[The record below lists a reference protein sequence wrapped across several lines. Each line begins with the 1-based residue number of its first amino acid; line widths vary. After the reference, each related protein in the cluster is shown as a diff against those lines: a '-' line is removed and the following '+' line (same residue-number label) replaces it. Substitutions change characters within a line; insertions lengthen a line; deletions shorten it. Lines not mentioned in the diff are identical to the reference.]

1 MKVSAWPIAK
11 LGMPLTIEGIERNM
25 KLAVFFPGIGYHCDK
40 PLLYYSGKIAG
51 QYQYEE
57 IRVSYT
63 GLKRLRA
70 DAFEEILEET
80 LQEALAQT
88 ERCLEEVDWDWYEDI
103 LFVSKS
109 IGTAVAA
116 AYARKHTIRCRNVY
130 YTPLVQTFDYDPQP
144 GIVFHG
150 TGDPWAETVKIKE
163 RCREYNLPLYLV
175 ENGNHSL
182 EVKNDT
188 ERNLSILA
196 DVMKCTEDYI
206 KDTIQYRQ
214 LDADEICR
222 GLFGQFIRHQKVTKC
237 RRREAGEWV
246 VREDPFIDDWTEA
259 DYQTLVACLRN
270 TVNTGGFV
278 YAAFYRSALK
288 GFVSV
293 EPALFGGDN
302 KYLDLSSIHV
312 SEDMRGRGIGRCLF
326 MAAAEWA
333 GRKGARKLYISS
345 HSAVETQAFYQAMGC
360 VEAREYNQEH
370 VEREPYDC
378 QLEYGIPGH

>member
-1 MKVSAWPIAK
+1 
-11 LGMPLTIEGIERNM
+11 M

-51 QYQYEE
+51 QYRYEE

-80 LQEALAQT
+80 LQEALVQT
-88 ERCLEEVDWDWYEDI
+88 EKCLEAVDWNRYEDI

-116 AYARKHTIRCRNVY
+116 AYAGRHGIHCRNIY

-150 TGDPWAETVKIKE
+150 TGDPWADTGRIRE
-163 RCREYNLPLYLV
+163 RCREYNLPFHIV

-182 EVKNDT
+182 EVKDDT
-188 ERNLSILA
+188 ERNLSILT
-196 DVMKCTEDYI
+196 DVMKRTEDYI
-206 KDTIQYRQ
+206 ADTIQYRQ
-214 LDADEICR
+214 LDAEEICC
-222 GLFGQFIRHQKVTKC
+222 GLFGQFIRRQKVTKC

-246 VREDPFIDDWTEA
+246 IRDDPFIDDWTEA
-259 DYQTLVACLRN
+259 DYRTLVACLKN
-270 TVNTGGFV
+270 TVNMGGFV
-278 YAAFYRSALK
+278 YAAFYKSVLK

-293 EPALFGGDN
+293 ESSLFGKDN
-302 KYLDLSSIHV
+302 QYLDLSSIHV
-312 SEDMRGRGIGRCLF
+312 SEDMRGRGIGRQLF
-326 MAAAEWA
+326 QAASEWA
-333 GRKGARKLYISS
+333 GRKGACKLYISS
-345 HSAVETQAFYQAMGC
+345 HSAVETQDFYQAMGC
-360 VEAREYNQEH
+360 VEAREYNREH
-370 VEREPYDC
+370 VEKEPYDC
-378 QLEYGIPGH
+378 QLEYTI

>member
-1 MKVSAWPIAK
+1 
-11 LGMPLTIEGIERNM
+11 M

-40 PLLYYSGKIAG
+40 PLLYYSSKIAG
-51 QYQYEE
+51 QYQYELA
-57 IRVSYT
+57 RVSYT

-70 DAFEEILEET
+70 EAFEETLEET
-80 LQEALAQT
+80 MREALVQT
-88 ERCLEEVDWDWYEDI
+88 ERCLEDVDWNRYEDI

-116 AYARKHTIRCRNVY
+116 AYAGRHGIRCRNVY
-130 YTPLVQTFDYDPQP
+130 YTPLVQTFDHAPQP

-150 TGDPWAETVKIKE
+150 TNDPWAETE
-163 RCREYNLPLYLV
+163 RIREKCADSNLPLYTV
-175 ENGNHSL
+175 DNGNHSL
-182 EVKNDT
+182 EVQDDT
-188 ERNLSILA
+188 RRNLKILA
-196 DVMKCTEDYI
+196 DVMQHTEEYI
-206 KDTIQYRQ
+206 ADTVQYRQ
-214 LDADEICR
+214 LEADEICR

-246 VREDPFIDDWTEA
+246 VREDPFIDDWSEE
-259 DYQTLVACLRN
+259 DYRTLVSCLKN
-270 TVNTGGFV
+270 TVDTGGFV
-278 YAAFYRSALK
+278 YAAFYKDALK

-293 EPALFGGDN
+293 ESELFGGN
-302 KYLDLSSIHV
+302 QYLDLSSIHV
-312 SEDMRGRGIGRCLF
+312 SEDMRGRGIGRHLF

-360 VEAREYNQEH
+360 VEAQEYDQEH

-378 QLEYGIPGH
+378 QLEYKLEDT